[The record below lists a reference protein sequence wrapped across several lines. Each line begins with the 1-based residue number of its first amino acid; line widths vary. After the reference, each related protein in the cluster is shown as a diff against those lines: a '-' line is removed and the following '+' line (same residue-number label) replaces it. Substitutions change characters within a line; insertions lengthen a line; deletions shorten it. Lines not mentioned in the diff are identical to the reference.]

1 MTELPERRPKT
12 TRPHG
17 DARRRQILNSAM
29 ELFSARGFNG
39 VSLAE
44 VADHA
49 GLTQP
54 GLLHHFPSKASLLL
68 AVLQE
73 REQRNNAEEQ
83 RLLEAGEDY
92 FQAFLST
99 LARNE
104 KNPSLVQLFAVI
116 SAESLSTAHPGHSW
130 TLDRYRDTVRTAT
143 KTLEPLLDPEKLP
156 EGVTAETIA
165 RWLIGMADGL
175 RIQWILEPSEM
186 SRHALMTQFV
196 EILRPFLKN

>member
-1 MTELPERRPKT
+1 MTDIPARRPKT

-54 GLLHHFPSKASLLL
+54 GLLHHFRSKASLLL

-73 REQRNNAEEQ
+73 REQRNNTEEQ
-83 RLLEAGEDY
+83 RLLDSGYDY

-104 KNPSLVQLFAVI
+104 KNAPLVQLFAVI
-116 SAESLSTAHPGHSW
+116 SAESLSTSHPGHSW
-130 TLDRYRDTVRTAT
+130 TLNRYRDTIRKAT
-143 KTLEPLLDPEKLP
+143 TTLDPLLDPEKLP
-156 EGVTAETIA
+156 DGVTAETIA

-175 RIQWILEPSEM
+175 RIQWILEPATL

-196 EILRPFLKN
+196 DILRPFLKS